1 MGSDDQR
8 FNLILFVLSLGRW
21 ICQIKKDPNQSL
33 SLSVRQRR
41 FELPHPFGRYHLK
54 VVRLPISPSPQK
66 KCANVQMCQC
76 ANLPHLVVDA
86 NVKFSGGI
94 KKYKSGN
101 VQICK
106 CADMQIANSATS
118 N

>member
-1 MGSDDQR
+1 
-8 FNLILFVLSLGRW
+8 
-21 ICQIKKDPNQSL
+21 
-33 SLSVRQRR
+33 
-41 FELPHPFGRYHLK
+41 
-54 VVRLPISPSPQK
+54 
-66 KCANVQMCQC
+66 VQMCQC